1 MAKFENEGYCPN
13 IWVPKTW
20 GDGTDSRL
28 NGLWSLVGQSIVYK
42 EECNSDVCNE
52 VFGIDIIA
60 YDVLSAIVKKNVN
73 ADKILVH
80 ELHNGACNM
89 QKVSD
94 IQKILNESIKK
105 TYCFLP
111 SKEGFF
117 FYYIKNQKSSV
128 YNKVAIFCILW

>member
-73 ADKILVH
+73 ADSFTSSTTEHATCRKFPTF
-80 ELHNGACNM
+80 
-89 QKVSD
+89 
-94 IQKILNESIKK
+94 KK
-105 TYCFLP
+105 
-111 SKEGFF
+111 S
-117 FYYIKNQKSSV
+117 
-128 YNKVAIFCILW
+128 

>member
-42 EECNSDVCNE
+42 EECNPDVCNE

-94 IQKILNESIKK
+94 IQKILNESINPELIVHAGSNF
-105 TYCFLP
+105 TIVLA
-111 SKEGFF
+111 EAEHGLD
-117 FYYIKNQKSSV
+117 
-128 YNKVAIFCILW
+128 LWVWDLRTTW